1 MPTQRAHA
9 THRTTPRFSRTG
21 RAPSTGGWRGR
32 RQPQRSGA
40 QKAIDSLTGALEG
53 FAGGS
58 SKKRRGASS
67 RRARGGKAGGIALA
81 SAAAGVAFKNRNR
94 LMALFNRKGDDANAP
109 AQTNPTEAGTRA
121 TSGPVDP
128 ARTGDIAPTDP
139 GNRPDI
145 PAA

>member
-1 MPTQRAHA
+1 MPTQRTHA
-9 THRTTPRFSRTG
+9 PHRTAPRFSRS
-21 RAPSTGGWRGR
+21 AR

-40 QKAIDSLTGALEG
+40 QKAIASLTGALPG
-53 FAGGS
+53 MGSS
-58 SKKRRGASS
+58 SKKKSHASS
-67 RRARGGKAGGIALA
+67 GARSRGGKAGGIALA
-81 SAAAGVAFKNRNR
+81 SAAAGMAYKNRNR
-94 LMALFNRKGDDANAP
+94 LMAMFSRKGKDANAP

-128 ARTGDIAPTDP
+128 IRTGDIAPTDP

>member
-1 MPTQRAHA
+1 MPTQRTHA
-9 THRTTPRFSRTG
+9 PHRSAARFSR
-21 RAPSTGGWRGR
+21 SGR
-32 RQPQRSGA
+32 RQPQKSGA
-40 QKAIDSLTGALEG
+40 QKAIESLTGALPG
-53 FAGGS
+53 MGS
-58 SKKRRGASS
+58 SAKKSHGSS
-67 RRARGGKAGGIALA
+67 SARSRGGKAGGIAVV
-81 SAAAGVAFKNRNR
+81 SAAAGMAYKNRNR
-94 LMALFNRKGDDANAP
+94 LMAMFNRKGQDANAS

>member
-1 MPTQRAHA
+1 MPTQRTHPS
-9 THRTTPRFSRTG
+9 HRTAPRFSRS
-21 RAPSTGGWRGR
+21 AR

-40 QKAIDSLTGALEG
+40 QKAIASLTGALPG
-53 FAGGS
+53 MGSS
-58 SKKRRGASS
+58 SKKSHRSAAARS
-67 RRARGGKAGGIALA
+67 RGGKAGGIALA
-81 SAAAGVAFKNRNR
+81 SAAAGMAFKNRNR
-94 LMALFNRKGDDANAP
+94 LMAMFNRKGKAANEP

-128 ARTGDIAPTDP
+128 VRAGNIAPTDP

>member
-1 MPTQRAHA
+1 MPTQRTHA
-9 THRTTPRFSRTG
+9 PHRSAARFSR
-21 RAPSTGGWRGR
+21 SGR
-32 RQPQRSGA
+32 RQPQKSGA
-40 QKAIDSLTGALEG
+40 QKAIESLTGALPG
-53 FAGGS
+53 MGSPARKSHGS
-58 SKKRRGASS
+58 SSARS
-67 RRARGGKAGGIALA
+67 RGGKAGGIAVV
-81 SAAAGVAFKNRNR
+81 SAAAGMAYKNRNR
-94 LMALFNRKGDDANAP
+94 LMAMFNRRGQDANAS

>member
-1 MPTQRAHA
+1 MPTQRTHA
-9 THRTTPRFSRTG
+9 PHRTTPRLARTG

-32 RQPQRSGA
+32 RQPQKSGV
-40 QKAIDSLTGALEG
+40 QKAIESLTGALPG
-53 FAGGS
+53 IGGGS
-58 SKKRRGASS
+58 SKKGRGTSTRRT
-67 RRARGGKAGGIALA
+67 RGGKAGGIALA
-81 SAAAGVAFKNRNR
+81 SAAAGMAFKNRNR
-94 LMALFNRKGDDANAP
+94 LMALFNRKGDDANAR

-145 PAA
+145 PRA

>member
-1 MPTQRAHA
+1 MPTQRTHA
-9 THRTTPRFSRTG
+9 PHRAAPRFSRS
-21 RAPSTGGWRGR
+21 AR

-40 QKAIDSLTGALEG
+40 QKAIDSLTGALPG
-53 FAGGS
+53 MGS
-58 SKKRRGASS
+58 SGRKSHGSSGARS
-67 RRARGGKAGGIALA
+67 RGGKAGGIALV
-81 SAAAGVAFKNRNR
+81 SAAAGMAYKNRNR
-94 LMALFNRKGDDANAP
+94 LMAMFNRRGQDANAP

-128 ARTGDIAPTDP
+128 VRTGDIAPTDP